1 VGIASPTEALLASKQ
16 VSFPLDNAILQWEEG
31 YRALEA
37 EGPDTAAYRALGRA
51 VVAVE
56 DELRRRLGSSFSIE
70 ELASMYRDQS
80 DWALDVAMR
89 ALPDDS
95 RLAETSTVVDAAFYL
110 YMREAVNF
118 AGGSMRAHD

>member
-1 VGIASPTEALLASKQ
+1 MSY
-16 VSFPLDNAILQWEEG
+16 PLDNAILQWEEG

-37 EGPDTAAYRALGRA
+37 ERPDTTAYRALGRA

-70 ELASMYRDQS
+70 ELAAVYREQS
-80 DWALDVAMR
+80 DWALEIAMR

-95 RLAETSTVVDAAFYL
+95 RLTETSTVVDAAFYL
-110 YMREAVNF
+110 YMREAANF
-118 AGGSMRAHD
+118 AGGSMRTHD